1 MKRKTSLAALSGLLL
16 AGFISSVF
24 LGAPAARA
32 AAPMA
37 KTSAPGFYRLM
48 IGKFQVTALSDGTID
63 LPVDKLLTHIS
74 PAEVDARLTAAF
86 ETSPLESSDNAYL
99 INTGAKLILVDT
111 GAGVL
116 YGPTFGKL
124 RQNLEA
130 AGYQPDQVDE
140 VIVTHMH
147 PDHIGGLLVDG
158 KEAFPNAIVLASR
171 LDADYW
177 LSKKNLAAAPAA
189 QKAFFKG
196 PMAVFAPYIADG
208 KFKSFDGAL
217 QIAPGV
223 RSVPLPGHTP
233 GHTGYMVESEG
244 QRLLIWGDTV
254 NVAAI
259 QFADPRVGIAFDGNP
274 AEAAREREKI
284 FKQAARERYLVA
296 GAHLPFPGLGHVQK
310 AGKGYAW
317 VPLNYSVLR

>member
-1 MKRKTSLAALSGLLL
+1 
-16 AGFISSVF
+16 
-24 LGAPAARA
+24 
-32 AAPMA
+32 
-37 KTSAPGFYRLM
+37 
-48 IGKFQVTALSDGTID
+48 
-63 LPVDKLLTHIS
+63 
-74 PAEVDARLTAAF
+74 
-86 ETSPLESSDNAYL
+86 
-99 INTGAKLILVDT
+99 
-111 GAGVL
+111 
-116 YGPTFGKL
+116 
-124 RQNLEA
+124 
-130 AGYQPDQVDE
+130 
-140 VIVTHMH
+140 
-147 PDHIGGLLVDG
+147 
-158 KEAFPNAIVLASR
+158 
-171 LDADYW
+171 
-177 LSKKNLAAAPAA
+177 
-189 QKAFFKG
+189 
-196 PMAVFAPYIADG
+196 MAVFAPYIADG